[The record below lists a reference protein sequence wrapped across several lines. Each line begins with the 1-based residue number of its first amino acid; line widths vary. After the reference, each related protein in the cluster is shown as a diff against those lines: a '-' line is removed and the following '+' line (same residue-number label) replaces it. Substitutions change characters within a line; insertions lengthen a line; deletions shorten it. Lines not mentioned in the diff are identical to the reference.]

1 MAKLPM
7 VPRVVL
13 ALKALSG
20 LSTSSLVRVPLVFS
34 AALVSVSSAVL
45 EPVIIAASLVPCIVT
60 VSTRLVPSAV
70 ATVIESV

>member
-1 MAKLPM
+1 MMPATLVWTTK
-7 VPRVVL
+7 VL
-13 ALKALSG
+13 E
-20 LSTSSLVRVPLVFS
+20 LSTSVASRLPPVLW

-60 VSTRLVPSAV
+60 VSNRLVPSAV

>member
-1 MAKLPM
+1 MMPATLVWTTK
-7 VPRVVL
+7 VL
-13 ALKALSG
+13 E
-20 LSTSSLVRVPLVFS
+20 LSTSVASRLPPVLW